1 MTQLETPMD
10 TVLELARMAKEAG
23 KCMILDPSPAR
34 ADLPE
39 EIFPLIDIIKPNKKE
54 LSILTGMPT
63 GTDEEIEAAADAY
76 QRGFKGSCISW
87 GKRGDAGRWQ

>member
-54 LSILTGMPT
+54 LSRPEQMKKLKRLRMLCLPKGF
-63 GTDEEIEAAADAY
+63 
-76 QRGFKGSCISW
+76 QR
-87 GKRGDAGRWQ
+87 